1 MQQNP
6 TTDEQ
11 ALPVAPV
18 AAALKLDADTLKK
31 ITPAMVRVVEARA
44 FDMSMAQ
51 IADREGVSV
60 PGLNKRLDRVHKLLG
75 VQSTTAAYRVL
86 LLVGLLVVK

>member
-11 ALPVAPV
+11 AEPVAPV
-18 AAALKLDADTLKK
+18 AAVAELDTETLKK

-44 FDMSMAQ
+44 LDMSMAQ

-60 PGLNKRLDRVHKLLG
+60 PGLNKRIDRLHKLLG

-86 LLVGLLVVK
+86 ILVGLLVVK